1 MAKATTTPESDN
13 TEAVRYT
20 RGASGQVYGAKDKDG
35 NPVPASPP
43 APKPAAKPVAKKA
56 TKKVAKKAA
65 PKKPAAPFKAPTTA
79 KEHSAVLA
87 QTVVTSFTD
96 RLKMEAGKKGGMLT
110 IDDID
115 NLNEEFEQKMGALE
129 TVFEASFNQFLKAR
143 DQSSDEVA
151 PKTMPFNRLLISRF
165 ARFFKENTISRRIL
179 PGFNMAVGMMLGQE
193 LLDGYQ
199 ERCHAIMKRLGGG
212 NEDNCELKDYYYD
225 DEAGKVALDAQI
237 AMTFHFKNF
246 DRRIEWF
253 VDLVNDHLAP
263 PSDNATDED
272 KEYQFTKGGLIRIM
286 DAMLTDLKEAIST
299 EGGRLAITKEY
310 GVDTI
315 IELADTLQLIDDIRT
330 KQDAAEQKT
339 QKKTVKKPAKKAKK

>member
-1 MAKATTTPESDN
+1 MAKETATPDSDKS
-13 TEAVRYT
+13 EAVRYT
-20 RGASGQVYGAKDKDG
+20 RGASGRVYGAKDKDG
-35 NPVPASPP
+35 NDTPAPAP
-43 APKPAAKPVAKKA
+43 APKPAVKK
-56 TKKVAKKAA
+56 TKKKVAKKVA
-65 PKKPAAPFKAPTTA
+65 PKKPAPPPKAMTTA

-87 QTVVTSFTD
+87 QTVVTSFID
-96 RLKMEAGKKGGMLT
+96 RLKSEAGKKGGMLT

-165 ARFFKENTISRRIL
+165 ARFFNEGNISRRIL

-199 ERCHAIMKRLGGG
+199 GRCHAIMKRLGGG

-225 DEAGKVALDAQI
+225 DEAGKIALDSQI

-246 DRRIEWF
+246 DRRVDWF
-253 VDLVNDHLAP
+253 VDLVNNHLAP
-263 PSDNATDED
+263 ASDNANDEE
-272 KEYQFTKGGLIRIM
+272 KEYQFSKGGLIRIM
-286 DAMLTDLKEAIST
+286 DAMLTDLREAIST
-299 EGGRLAITKEY
+299 EGGRLAITNEY

-315 IELADTLQLIDDIRT
+315 IELANTLQMIDDIRAQ
-330 KQDAAEQKT
+330 QDAAEQKS
-339 QKKTVKKPAKKAKK
+339 QKTAQKQTARKTAK

>member
-1 MAKATTTPESDN
+1 MAKETAIPDSDKS
-13 TEAVRYT
+13 EAARYS
-20 RGASGQVYGAKDKDG
+20 RGASGRVYGAKDKDG
-35 NPVPASPP
+35 NDTPAP
-43 APKPAAKPVAKKA
+43 APKPAVKNTIKKV

-65 PKKPAAPFKAPTTA
+65 PKKPAPPPKAPITA

-87 QTVVTSFTD
+87 QTVVSSFTD
-96 RLKMEAGKKGGMLT
+96 RLKSEAGKKGGMLT

-143 DQSSDEVA
+143 SQSSDEVA

-165 ARFFKENTISRRIL
+165 ARFFNEGNISRRIL

-193 LLDGYQ
+193 LLDSYQ
-199 ERCHAIMKRLGGG
+199 GRCHAIMKRLGGG

-225 DEAGKVALDAQI
+225 DEAGKIALDSQI

-246 DRRIEWF
+246 DRRVDWF
-253 VDLVNDHLAP
+253 VDLVNNHLAP
-263 PSDNATDED
+263 ASDNANDEE
-272 KEYQFTKGGLIRIM
+272 KEYQFSKGGLIRIM

-310 GVDTI
+310 GVDII
-315 IELADTLQLIDDIRT
+315 IELADTLQMIGDIRAQ
-330 KQDAAEQKT
+330 QDAAEQKS
-339 QKKTVKKPAKKAKK
+339 QKTAQKQTA

>member
-1 MAKATTTPESDN
+1 MAKSTTTEESTK

-20 RGASGQVYGAKDKDG
+20 QGASGRVYGSKDKEGKD
-35 NPVPASPP
+35 A
-43 APKPAAKPVAKKA
+43 PAAAKSPAKK
-56 TKKVAKKAA
+56 TVKKIAKKKAKKAA
-65 PKKPAAPFKAPTTA
+65 KKSAAKKPAAAPIKPPTTA

-129 TVFEASFNQFLKAR
+129 TVFEASFNQFLKAH
-143 DQSSDEVA
+143 DQAPDEVA

-165 ARFFKENTISRRIL
+165 ARFFKEGTISRRIL
-179 PGFNMAVGMMLGQE
+179 PGFNMAIGMMLGQE

-212 NEDNCELKDYYYD
+212 NEDNCELSTYYYY
-225 DEAGKVALDAQI
+225 DEAGKVVLDAQI
-237 AMTFHFKNF
+237 AMTFHFKSF
-246 DRRIEWF
+246 DRRVEWF

-263 PSDNATDED
+263 ASDNADD
-272 KEYQFTKGGLIRIM
+272 KEKAYEFTKGGLIRIF

-299 EGGRLAITKEY
+299 EGGRIAITKQY
-310 GVDTI
+310 GVETI
-315 IELADTLQLIDDIRT
+315 IELADTLQLIDDIRA
-330 KQDAAEQKT
+330 KQGAAEKKSEKT
-339 QKKTVKKPAKKAKK
+339 AKK